1 MNIDFGV
8 QQKQMTQVG
17 LWSERVGLILFLLTF
32 WIPLGFFL
40 GGDPYFLGM
49 FQPAFEVVFPFSG
62 IGIFLVFFGQY
73 IAKKERVLS
82 PRTIL
87 YILGFLGY
95 GALSAVF
102 SFLPETSML
111 FLIIWT
117 TGFLSIG
124 AGQTFFIEGNWK
136 RWIFFASVLIGF
148 LASLLLPRLDVSQ
161 TLLAMA
167 SIWGIVFALKE
178 QSFFGRT
185 LGLLFYSWI
194 IFSSGH
200 LALMVFAILLI
211 FGSKLWLQSVSK
223 GKQRRDILITLTFL
237 FGLFVWGLFTQ
248 HFSLAIPN
256 LWFSSFLI
264 DLKQIIFGVGEGQFL
279 LASQHFANMVL
290 IPEALHITPSGLL
303 LTLFEKGIMGLV
315 LLIGLVFLPF
325 VTSEKKILLPSVLT
339 IIFLLLLPDL
349 ASTEQGI
356 LFLFPFLFAEKTNG
370 RIFNFA
376 ESK

>member
-8 QQKQMTQVG
+8 QQHRLTQIG

-49 FQPAFEVVFPFSG
+49 FQPALEVVFPLSG

-117 TGFLSIG
+117 TGFLAMG
-124 AGQTFFIEGNWK
+124 TGQTFFIEGKWK
-136 RWIFFASVLIGF
+136 RWIFFASILIGF

-185 LGLLFYSWI
+185 LVLFFYSWI
-194 IFSSGH
+194 IFASGH
-200 LALMVFAILLI
+200 LALTIFAILLI
-211 FGSKLWLQSVSK
+211 FGAKLWLQAVSK
-223 GKQRRDILITLTFL
+223 GKQRRDILIRLVFL

-248 HFSLAIPN
+248 HFSLTISN
-256 LWFSSFLI
+256 LWLPSFLT
-264 DLKQIIFGVGEGQFL
+264 DFKQVIFGVGEGQFL

-290 IPEALHITPSGLL
+290 IPEALHITPSGLI
-303 LTLFEKGIMGLV
+303 LTLFEKGIIGLA
-315 LLIGLVFLPF
+315 LLVGLVFLPF
-325 VTSEKKILLPSVLT
+325 LLSEKKMLLPSVLT
-339 IIFLLLLPDL
+339 IFFLLLLPDL
-349 ASTEQGI
+349 VSTEQGI

-376 ESK
+376 ETK